1 MDNNKIKNVYI
12 TIFVITTVI
21 AGCIAV
27 YFSIM
32 ESKISQENQNLQ
44 TKVEEL
50 TANAQDAILQEQS
63 KIQEEITKVD
73 ESSQANNQSE
83 ELSQNTIDKIA
94 KSTIEDYMNIVSV
107 MFASDGGTELNY
119 LGFANTNTKYVED
132 RGVYTTNV
140 KYQDF
145 INKVT
150 EYMTKEL
157 FEASK
162 YSKSYSNNNGNLE
175 IIAKGATQVTYYVR
189 DIELVSKSNGE
200 YVYNCKYSHSMNV
213 EETSNDEFTIK
224 KVNNEYVV
232 SKTSM
237 S

>member
-1 MDNNKIKNVYI
+1 MDNNKRKNVYI

-200 YVYNCKYSHSMNV
+200 YVYNCKYSHSMNM

>member
-1 MDNNKIKNVYI
+1 MDNNKRKNVYI

-50 TANAQDAILQEQS
+50 TANAQEAILQEQS

-175 IIAKGATQVTYYVR
+175 IIVKGATQVTYYVR

>member
-1 MDNNKIKNVYI
+1 MDNNKRKNVYI

>member
-1 MDNNKIKNVYI
+1 MDNNKRKNVYI

-200 YVYNCKYSHSMNV
+200 YVYNCKYSHSVNV

>member
-1 MDNNKIKNVYI
+1 MDNNKRKNVYI

-32 ESKISQENQNLQ
+32 ESKISQENKNLQ

>member
-1 MDNNKIKNVYI
+1 MDNNKRKNVYI

-50 TANAQDAILQEQS
+50 TANAQEAILQEQS

-200 YVYNCKYSHSMNV
+200 YVYNCKYSHSMNM